1 MRILVLTVV
10 ALVSVAL
17 VAGQAF
23 AFSCPTL
30 QKAANESITKA
41 EVNAAKAT
49 GDREKARATAMV
61 EEAKELVKQSDADHK
76 SGAHARSE
84 AKAKAAKALA
94 DMVQ

>member
-1 MRILVLTVV
+1 MRIALLVLV
-10 ALVSVAL
+10 ALVSVGL
-17 VAGQAF
+17 VAGPAF

-30 QKAANESITKA
+30 QKAANESIGKA
-41 EVNAAKAT
+41 EANAAKAT

-61 EEAKELVKQSDADHK
+61 EEAKELVKASDADHK
-76 SGAHARSE
+76 AGNHARSE

>member
-1 MRILVLTVV
+1 MRIAVLVLV
-10 ALVSVAL
+10 ALVSIGL

-41 EVNAAKAT
+41 EANAAKAT

-61 EEAKELVKQSDADHK
+61 EEAKELVKASDADHK
-76 SGAHARSE
+76 AGIHARSE

>member
-1 MRILVLTVV
+1 MRIAVLVLV
-10 ALVSVAL
+10 ALVSIGL

-41 EVNAAKAT
+41 EANAAKAT

-61 EEAKELVKQSDADHK
+61 EEAKELVKGSEEAHK
-76 SGAHARSE
+76 SGSHARSE

>member
-10 ALVSVAL
+10 ALVAVGL

-23 AFSCPTL
+23 AFSCPSL
-30 QKAANESITKA
+30 QKAAAESITKA
-41 EVNAAKAT
+41 EANAAKAS

-61 EEAKELVKQSDADHK
+61 EEAKELNKQSEADHK
-76 SGAHARSE
+76 AGNHAKSE